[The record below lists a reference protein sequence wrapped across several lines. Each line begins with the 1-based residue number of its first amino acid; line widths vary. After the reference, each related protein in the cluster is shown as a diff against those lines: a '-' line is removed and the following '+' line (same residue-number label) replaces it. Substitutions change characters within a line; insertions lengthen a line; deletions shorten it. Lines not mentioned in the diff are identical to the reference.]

1 MTEFTKAFSTW
12 PCNSSACDHKNAMC
26 SFSPPMISL
35 AEKKKKNQT
44 NCAKLPHF
52 VGNISYIK
60 YDSIFLS
67 SQNKLER
74 KD

>member
-35 AEKKKKNQT
+35 AEKEKKI
-44 NCAKLPHF
+44 KLTVRSCHTLWE
-52 VGNISYIK
+52 
-60 YDSIFLS
+60 IFLT
-67 SQNKLER
+67 
-74 KD
+74 